1 MSVSTA
7 SYKGGFIVYC
17 EKEHREEIRKA
28 IELEISNARNFLNSL
43 REYKNKK
50 SLEYAPCE
58 IEEINDGFEFYCEE
72 FDWTCMRNL
81 QASINAIVRPDIRVE
96 EFSCERKSSK
106 NGDYI
111 LIKYKGTMWDNV
123 AARIHQ
129 TVIDNSLYKDLF
141 TYEHLSATKGI
152 KNPTHCSEAKGADSR
167 DVRSEGADSRD
178 VRSEGADSRD
188 VRSEGADADFNYYI
202 IRFAT
207 VDEVLTPKSF
217 RQIGRDFTTDEVI
230 SSVLADITRLARLL
244 SK

>member
-167 DVRSEGADSRD
+167 DVRSEGAD
-178 VRSEGADSRD
+178 
-188 VRSEGADADFNYYI
+188 ADFNYYI